1 MAVVARLHPAEHSWL
16 SAVEEG
22 GSLRYQRS
30 KCPSRERTRP
40 WLFKNTIVFIS
51 ILGTGLTTV
60 PRGYSQTPSG
70 AAVSEAHR
78 RKLPSLGDQL
88 KRYTEVLGLDSS
100 QQAKVKV
107 ILDRR
112 QMQLRKVHD
121 DTSLSAVDRFRAMQA
136 LHEQSDEQ
144 IRRILSPE
152 QASKFE
158 QLRPRK
164 QPQSESQNVTNTQ
177 SR

>member
-1 MAVVARLHPAEHSWL
+1 ME
-16 SAVEEG
+16 
-22 GSLRYQRS
+22 
-30 KCPSRERTRP
+30 
-40 WLFKNTIVFIS
+40 
-51 ILGTGLTTV
+51 
-60 PRGYSQTPSG
+60 
-70 AAVSEAHR
+70 
-78 RKLPSLGDQL
+78 DQL

-100 QQAKVKV
+100 QQAKVKM

-144 IRRILSPE
+144 IRRILNPE

-158 QLRPRK
+158 QIRPRK